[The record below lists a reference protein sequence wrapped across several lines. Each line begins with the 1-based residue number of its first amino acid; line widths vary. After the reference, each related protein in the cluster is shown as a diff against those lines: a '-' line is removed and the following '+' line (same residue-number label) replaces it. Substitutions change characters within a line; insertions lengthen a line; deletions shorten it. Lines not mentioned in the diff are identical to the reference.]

1 MILNN
6 SNWLDYALENYNT
19 ELNLKCEIYD
29 DLKSIN
35 IIKKSINLYNSN
47 NNDNLQL
54 RIILNHILILVNVFG
69 VSCSLNLLLY
79 KLSKEYFSIIKTFYY
94 FLHLINKETS
104 NIEILVDYDLNN
116 IELDR
121 NIYQKLLSL

>member
-35 IIKKSINLYNSN
+35 IIKRSINLYNSN
-47 NNDNLQL
+47 NDDNLQL
-54 RIILNHILILVNVFG
+54 RIILNNILVLVNVFG
-69 VSCSLNLLLY
+69 VSCSFNILLY
-79 KLSKEYFSIIKTFYY
+79 KLNKEYFSVIKTFYY
-94 FLHLINKETS
+94 FLRLIDNEIK
-104 NIEILVDYDLNN
+104 NIKILIDYDLNN
-116 IELDR
+116 IEIDR